1 MDFAHIPPSFLFN
14 CTAQGTP
21 QEVELKFTLNVS
33 FKANDS
39 MNNSASTQHNTRGME
54 DIQLLVCGEKNSF
67 ATSRPPDFFSCPF
80 CRQDVFSVVL
90 S

>member
-1 MDFAHIPPSFLFN
+1 MLLLACTETQLCSCFQPEDSECIMDFAHIPPSFLFN

-54 DIQLLVCGEKNSF
+54 DIQLLVCGEKN
-67 ATSRPPDFFSCPF
+67 
-80 CRQDVFSVVL
+80 
-90 S
+90 